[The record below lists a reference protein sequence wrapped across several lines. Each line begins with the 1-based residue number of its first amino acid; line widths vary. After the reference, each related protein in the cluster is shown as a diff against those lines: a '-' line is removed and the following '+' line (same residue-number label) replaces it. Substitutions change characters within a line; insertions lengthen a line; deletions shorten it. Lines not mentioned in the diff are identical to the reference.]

1 MTSLQVS
8 VARFDFK
15 EITNMSKS
23 RFLLIRFCPN
33 TSILASVAQVTP
45 TTEHEPLLGRPGD
58 VAQDER
64 EGLAHNLVTG
74 MFTVSNSVKD

>member
-1 MTSLQVS
+1 MS
-8 VARFDFK
+8 VTRLGF
-15 EITNMSKS
+15 EENMSKFQ
-23 RFLLIRFCPN
+23 FLLTQFCPN

-74 MFTVSNSVKD
+74 MFTAQSCEGLGTNSQL